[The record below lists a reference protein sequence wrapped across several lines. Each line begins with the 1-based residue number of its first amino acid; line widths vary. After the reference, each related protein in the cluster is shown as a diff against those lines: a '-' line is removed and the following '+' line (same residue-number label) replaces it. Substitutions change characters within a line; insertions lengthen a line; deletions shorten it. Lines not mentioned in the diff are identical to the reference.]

1 MEYSLNLLSK
11 YRTQLMGFAMLW
23 IIFFHSALHFSN
35 DFLRIFR
42 GIGYMGVDIFLF
54 LSGIGITY
62 SLQQNSNILSF
73 YKKRLL
79 RILPS
84 YITIMLI
91 MGIISYF
98 TGKANIEEIIINFTM
113 LGFWLQKSAHPVIAT
128 PWYIPVIL
136 FLYLISPAFFY
147 FFNRNKG
154 LTLGLFII
162 IPLLLVYLVFDTPF
176 EGLGTFFF
184 MRIPIYFIGICTG
197 YLILRN
203 TTLNIYQIIL
213 LCISLPIGIFLYI
226 LKIDYGYLPH
236 NTFLKV
242 LFLWLPCLFVSTSMS
257 VILSQIF
264 QISKYKF
271 PILLFFGKYSLIIYL
286 VHDKLL
292 FILRG
297 LNIQFSNILSVILTC
312 IIAYYLQNILDNKFL
327 KKI

>member
-1 MEYSLNLLSK
+1 
-11 YRTQLMGFAMLW
+11 MLW
-23 IIFFHSALHFSN
+23 IIFFHSALHLSN
-35 DFLRIFR
+35 DFFRIFR

-84 YITIMLI
+84 YIIIMLI
-91 MGIISYF
+91 MGIICYF

-113 LGFWLQKSAHPVIAT
+113 LGFWLQKSAHIVIAT
-128 PWYIPVIL
+128 PWYIPAIL
-136 FLYLISPAFFY
+136 FLYFISPVFFY
-147 FFNRNKG
+147 FFNRNKR
-154 LTLGLFII
+154 LTLGIFII
-162 IPLLLVYLVFDTPF
+162 IPLFLEYLVFDTHF

-184 MRIPIYFIGICTG
+184 MRIPIYFIGIYTG
-197 YLILRN
+197 HLILRN
-203 TTLNIYQIIL
+203 ATLNIYQIIL

-257 VILSQIF
+257 IILSQIF
-264 QISKYKF
+264 QISRYKF
-271 PILLFFGKYSLIIYL
+271 PVLLFFGKYSLIIYL
-286 VHDKLL
+286 VHEKLL

-297 LNIQFSNILSVILTC
+297 LDIQFSNILSVILTC
-312 IIAYYLQNILDNKFL
+312 IIAYYLQNVLDNKFL